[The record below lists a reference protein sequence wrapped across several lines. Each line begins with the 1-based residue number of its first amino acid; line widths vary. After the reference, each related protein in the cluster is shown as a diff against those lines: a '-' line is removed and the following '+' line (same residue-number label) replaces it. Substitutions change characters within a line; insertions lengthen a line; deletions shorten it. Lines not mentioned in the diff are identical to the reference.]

1 MLKSIDSMLTAQKD
15 DIKGFELVILV
26 CDFKETTHYLI
37 FIHKRTVFILNVES
51 LLETTHV
58 NQHVNLIL
66 KYPLHCVT

>member
-1 MLKSIDSMLTAQKD
+1 MLLTTQKD

-26 CDFKETTHYLI
+26 CDFKETTGTHYLI

-66 KYPLHCVT
+66 KYQLHYVT

>member
-1 MLKSIDSMLTAQKD
+1 MLLTAQKD

-26 CDFKETTHYLI
+26 CDFKKTTHYLI

-58 NQHVNLIL
+58 NQHENLIL

>member
-1 MLKSIDSMLTAQKD
+1 MLLTAQKD
-15 DIKGFELVILV
+15 DIKGFELNVILV
-26 CDFKETTHYLI
+26 CDFKKTTHYLI

-66 KYPLHCVT
+66 KYQLHCVT